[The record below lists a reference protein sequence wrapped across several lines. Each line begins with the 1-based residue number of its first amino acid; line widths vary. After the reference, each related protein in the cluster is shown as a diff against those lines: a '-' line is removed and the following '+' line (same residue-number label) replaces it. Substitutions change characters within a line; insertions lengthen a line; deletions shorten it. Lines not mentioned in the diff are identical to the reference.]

1 MMSGPLVAAY
11 FLRKIVEM
19 TPTKSSDQFAYR
31 FDIYVCLCDRLGNPV
46 ENGKFRKVK
55 NQILERF
62 GGLTMTSIFG
72 NPIYDGFW
80 ISAKSKQVVRDKNS
94 IFTVL
99 APQSE
104 ETREYF
110 MAKREEWEKLLNYE
124 KLLITVHELQI
135 L

>member
-1 MMSGPLVAAY
+1 
-11 FLRKIVEM
+11 
-19 TPTKSSDQFAYR
+19 
-31 FDIYVCLCDRLGNPV
+31 
-46 ENGKFRKVK
+46 
-55 NQILERF
+55 
-62 GGLTMTSIFG
+62 MTSIFG

-104 ETREYF
+104 ATREYF